1 MKITEIAIQKPIFT
15 TMMITTIVV
24 LGAFAYLRLGI
35 DLMPNVEFPFVVIQ
49 TSLRG
54 AGPEEMESSVTKPI
68 EEAVNTIS
76 GIEDVNSTSYEGLS
90 LVMVKFILEKNGDIA
105 AQEVRDKVNSVMS
118 QLPQG
123 TNPPVIGKLDI
134 GAQPVLNV
142 VVYGNR
148 DLIDLTQIAKK
159 KIKENIETV
168 NGVGAIDI
176 VGGREREIHL
186 VVNPLKLSA
195 MNLSIRQVRDAI
207 TQQNIE
213 IPGGKVEQKEKEFVL
228 RTMGRIQDVKD
239 FNDIVITSINGAP
252 VRVSD
257 IGRVED
263 TGARM
268 VTASFYNGQPSVTL
282 VVKKQSGTNTVA
294 VVKKIKQRIAELKGS
309 LPPGVETTIIGD
321 QSVFIQGS
329 VNTVTEHLVL
339 GAVFAALMVLLFIGD
354 FRSTIISS
362 LAIPTSLIGT
372 LIFMQMAGF
381 TINTMTL
388 LGLTIAVGIVVDDAI
403 VMLENIYRHLEN
415 DKENP
420 PEAEHKMAPLKAAQ
434 DGSREIGFAVVA
446 MSAALLVIFVPLAYM
461 GGIIGRFL
469 KSYGLT
475 IAFAVAISVFVAL
488 TLTPMLCSLF
498 LKIRPGQKTRLEKF
512 TDHINEWLA
521 GKYIIMLEWA
531 LARRKRMVV
540 YAVLIMVSMVPLFYF
555 LGKDFMPAD
564 DTGLY
569 QINITAPEGTSLAM
583 MKQVFAQVETETRQL
598 PYVKSILSSI
608 GTGTGGH
615 FGGASANEG
624 YVLVELADLED
635 RDLPLNKLMLASREM
650 MSKYKGLRVS
660 VAPAGGFG
668 GGDAELMYN
677 ISGPDLLKLEKYSA
691 AVASKLRTI
700 KGAVDVDTSFS
711 YAKPEYRVEIDR
723 SRAHDLGVKV
733 EDIATSL
740 RTLVGGEED
749 ITKFKDGDELY
760 QVRLRAEEGFRDR
773 REAIEALMVPAS
785 GGRVTRLD
793 SVARVI
799 EGVGPT
805 QIARYNRQ
813 RNVQVK
819 ANVDGIP
826 VNVLIK
832 EAEKAF
838 KELNVPIEYKAGI
851 YGRAKELGNMLKE
864 FGIAFVLAFIFIYI
878 VLASQFESFVYP
890 ISIMI
895 VLPLTIPFAI
905 ISLFITG
912 QNLTLFSI
920 MGMFMLFGIVTKNSI
935 LQVDYTNTLRAKG
948 LPRHQAMIE
957 ANKTRLRPILMT
969 TLTLI
974 AGMVP
979 TALGTGPGS
988 GTRRTMALVIIG
1000 GQTLSLLITL
1010 LMTPVTYSL
1019 MDDLEAWFRKKYMN
1033 AAATPEN

>member
-1 MKITEIAIQKPIFT
+1 
-15 TMMITTIVV
+15 MMILTIVV

-35 DLMPNVEFPFVVIQ
+35 DLFPNVEFPFVMIQ
-49 TSLRG
+49 TTLRG
-54 AGPEEMESSVTKPI
+54 AGPEEVESSITKPI

-76 GIEDVNSTSYEGLS
+76 GIEDINSFSYEGMS
-90 LVMVKFILEKNGDIA
+90 LLMVKFALEKNGDIA
-105 AQEVRDKVNSVMS
+105 AQEVRDKVNSVQR

-123 TNPPVIGKLDI
+123 TDPPVIGKFDI
-134 GAQPVLNV
+134 GAIPVLNV

-148 DLIDLTQIAKK
+148 DLIDLTQLAKK

-168 NGVGAIDI
+168 SGVGAVDI

-195 MNLSIRQVRDAI
+195 MNLSIRQVKDAI

-228 RTMGRIQDVKD
+228 RTLGRIKNVKD
-239 FNDIVITSINGAP
+239 FNDIVITTINGAQ

-268 VTASFYNGQPSVTL
+268 TTASFYNGRPSVTL

-294 VVKKIKQRIAELKGS
+294 VVKNIKARIAELKSS
-309 LPPGVETTIIGD
+309 LPPGVETTVVGD
-321 QSVFIQGS
+321 QSIFIKNS
-329 VNTVTEHLVL
+329 VNTVTEHLL
-339 GAVFAALMVLLFIGD
+339 MGALFAALMVLLFIGD

-372 LIFMQMAGF
+372 LIFMQAAGF

-403 VMLENIYRHLEN
+403 VMLENIYRHME
-415 DKENP
+415 
-420 PEAEHKMAPLKAAQ
+420 EHKMSPLKAALE
-434 DGSREIGFAVVA
+434 GSREIGFAVLA

-498 LKIRPGQKTRLEKF
+498 LKVNPRGKTNLQKF
-512 TDHINEWLA
+512 TDRVNEYLA
-521 GKYIIMLEWA
+521 GRYIKMLEWA
-531 LARRKRMVV
+531 LARRKRMAV
-540 YAVLIMVSMVPLFYF
+540 YAVIIMVSMVPLFMF
-555 LGKDFMPAD
+555 LGKDFMPSD
-564 DTGLY
+564 DTGQY
-569 QINITAPEGTSLAM
+569 QITVTAPEGTSLPM
-583 MKQVFAQVETETRQL
+583 MRQIFAQVETETRQL
-598 PYVKSILSSI
+598 PCVKSILNSI

-615 FGGASANEG
+615 TASASANEG
-624 YVLVELADLED
+624 YLLVELTDIKD
-635 RDLPLNKLMLASREM
+635 RSLPIQKLVMASREM

-660 VAPAGGFG
+660 VAPIGGFG
-668 GGDAELMYN
+668 GAEQELQFN
-677 ISGPDLLKLEKYSA
+677 IMGPDLDKLQEYAA
-691 AVASKLRTI
+691 AVADKLRAV
-700 KGAVDVDTSFS
+700 KGAVDVDISFS

-760 QVRLRAEEGFRDR
+760 QVRLRAEESFRDR
-773 REAIEALMVPAS
+773 MEAIEALMVPA
-785 GGRVTRLD
+785 GQGRVTRLD
-793 SVARVI
+793 SVARVV

-805 QIARYNRQ
+805 QIERFNRQ
-813 RNVQVK
+813 RTVK
-819 ANVDGIP
+819 VLANVDGIP
-826 VNVLIK
+826 VGTLI
-832 EAEKAF
+832 AMADKAF
-838 KELNVPIEYKAGI
+838 KDLKAPPEYKAGVT
-851 YGRAKELGNMLKE
+851 GRAKELGNMLTE
-864 FGIAFVLAFIFIYI
+864 FLIAFILAFIFIYI

-890 ISIMI
+890 VSIMI
-895 VLPLTIPFAI
+895 VLPLTIPFAV
-905 ISLFITG
+905 ISLFLAG

-974 AGMVP
+974 ASMIP
-979 TALGTGPGS
+979 TALGSGAGS
-988 GTRRTMALVIIG
+988 GTRRAMALVIIG
-1000 GQTLSLLITL
+1000 GQSLSLLITL

-1019 MDDLEAWFRKKYMN
+1019 FDDLEIWFKKKYMRGGN
-1033 AAATPEN
+1033 NYSGG

>member
-1 MKITEIAIQKPIFT
+1 MKITEISISKPIFT
-15 TMMITTIVV
+15 TMMIVTLVV

-35 DLMPNVEFPFVVIQ
+35 DLMPNVEFPFVMIQ
-49 TSLRG
+49 TTLRG
-54 AGPEEMESSVTKPI
+54 AGPEEIESSVTKPL

-76 GIEDVNSTSYEGLS
+76 GIEDITSTSYEGMSVL
-90 LVMVKFILEKNGDIA
+90 LIKFALEKNGDVA
-105 AQEVRDKVNSVMS
+105 AQEVRDKVNSALS

-123 TNPPVIGKLDI
+123 TNPPVIGKFDI
-134 GAQPVLNV
+134 GAAAVLNV

-168 NGVGAIDI
+168 SGVGAVDI

-195 MNLSIRQVRDAI
+195 MNLSIKQVKDAI

-213 IPGGKVEQKEKEFVL
+213 IPGGKVEQKDKEFVL
-228 RTMGRIQDVKD
+228 RTLGRIKEVKD
-239 FNDIVITSINGAP
+239 FNDIVIANINGAQ
-252 VRVSD
+252 VRVAD

-263 TGARM
+263 TGERM
-268 VTASFYNGQPSVTL
+268 ATASFYNGRPSVTL

-294 VVKKIKQRIAELKGS
+294 VVKNIKARVEEFQAS

-321 QSVFIQGS
+321 QSIFIKES

-339 GAVFAALMVLLFIGD
+339 GALFAALMVLVFLGD

-372 LIFMQMAGF
+372 LIFMQAAGF

-403 VMLENIYRHLEN
+403 VMLENIYRHME
-415 DKENP
+415 
-420 PEAEHKMAPLKAAQ
+420 EHKMSPLKAAQ
-434 DGSREIGFAVVA
+434 DGSREIGFAVLA
-446 MSAALLVIFVPLAYM
+446 MSAALLVIFIPLAYM

-498 LKIRPGQKTRLEKF
+498 LKIKPDEKTRLEKF
-512 TDHINEWLA
+512 TDHINEWLSA
-521 GKYIIMLEWA
+521 RYIKMLEWA
-531 LARRKRMVV
+531 LARRRQMVI
-540 YAVLIMVSMVPLFYF
+540 YAVLIMLSMIPLFMF

-583 MKQVFAQVETETRQL
+583 MKGIFAQVETETRQL

-615 FGGASANEG
+615 FGASAANEG
-624 YVLVELADLED
+624 YVLVELADLKD
-635 RDLPLNKLMLASREM
+635 RSLPLQKLVLGSREM

-668 GGDAELMYN
+668 GGDSELMYN
-677 ISGPDLLKLEKYSA
+677 ISGPDLLKLDEYSS
-691 AVASKLRTI
+691 AVAAKLRTV

-760 QVRLRAEEGFRDR
+760 QVRLRAEVEFRDR
-773 REAIEALMVPAS
+773 KEAIEALMVPAS

-793 SVARVI
+793 SVANVV

-805 QIARYNRQ
+805 QIARFNRQ

-819 ANVDGIP
+819 ANTDGIP
-826 VNVLIK
+826 SGTLIK
-832 EAEKAF
+832 EADKAF
-838 KELNVPIEYKAGI
+838 KELKAPAEYKAGVT
-851 YGRAKELGNMLKE
+851 GRAKELGNMLKE
-864 FGIAFVLAFIFIYI
+864 FFIAFVLAFIFIYI

-890 ISIMI
+890 VSIMI

-948 LPRHQAMIE
+948 LPRHQAMLE

-974 AGMVP
+974 AGMIP
-979 TALGTGPGS
+979 TALGTGAGS

-1019 MDDLEAWFRKKYMN
+1019 MDDVEIWFRKKYMGKAGT
-1033 AAATPEN
+1033 AA

>member
-1 MKITEIAIQKPIFT
+1 
-15 TMMITTIVV
+15 V

-35 DLMPNVEFPFVVIQ
+35 DLMPNVEFPYVMIQ

-54 AGPEEMESSVTKPI
+54 AGPEEIESSVTKPI

-76 GIEDVNSTSYEGLS
+76 GIEDINSTSFEGLS
-90 LVMVKFILEKNGDIA
+90 LVMVKFALEKNGDVA
-105 AQEVRDKVNSVMS
+105 AQDVRDKVNSVLS

-134 GAQPVLNV
+134 GAQAVLNV

-195 MNLSIRQVRDAI
+195 MNLSIRQVKDAI

-213 IPGGKVEQKEKEFVL
+213 IPGGKVEQKDKEFVL
-228 RTMGRIQDVKD
+228 RTLGRIKDVKD
-239 FNDIVITSINGAP
+239 FNDIVITTINGTP

-268 VTASFYNGQPSVTL
+268 TTASFYNGRPSVTL
-282 VVKKQSGTNTVA
+282 VIKKQSGTNTVA
-294 VVKKIKQRIAELKGS
+294 VVKNIKERITELKGVI
-309 LPPGVETTIIGD
+309 PPGVETTIIGD
-321 QSVFIQGS
+321 QSVFIKES

-339 GAVFAALMVLLFIGD
+339 GALFAALMVLVFLGD

-372 LIFMQMAGF
+372 LVFMQAAGF
-381 TINTMTL
+381 TINIMTL

-403 VMLENIYRHLEN
+403 VMLENIYRHME
-415 DKENP
+415 
-420 PEAEHKMAPLKAAQ
+420 EHKMSPLKAAM
-434 DGSREIGFAVVA
+434 DGSKEIGFAVVA

-475 IAFAVAISVFVAL
+475 IAFAVALSVFVAL

-498 LKIRPGQKTRLEKF
+498 LKIRPGEKTRLEKF
-512 TDHINEWLA
+512 TDHVNEWLSSR
-521 GKYIIMLEWA
+521 YITMLEWA
-531 LARRKRMVV
+531 LARRKRMVIYGV
-540 YAVLIMVSMVPLFYF
+540 GIMISMVPLFMF

-564 DTGLY
+564 DTGQY
-569 QINITAPEGTSLAM
+569 QINITAPEGTSLAL

-598 PYVKSILSSI
+598 PSVKNILSSI

-624 YVLVELADLED
+624 YVLVELADLKD
-635 RDLPLNKLMLASREM
+635 RDLPMQKLMLVSREL
-650 MSKYKGLRVS
+650 MSKYKGLRVA
-660 VAPAGGFG
+660 VMPAGGFG

-677 ISGPDLLKLEKYSA
+677 ISGPDLKKLEEYSN
-691 AVASKLRTI
+691 AVADKLRKI

-749 ITKFKDGDELY
+749 ITKYKDGDELY
-760 QVRLRAEEGFRDR
+760 QVRLRAEETFRDR
-773 REAIEALMVPAS
+773 KAAIEALMVPAS

-793 SVARVI
+793 SVASVT

-805 QIARYNRQ
+805 QIARFNRQ

-826 VNVLIK
+826 VNRLIA
-832 EAEKAF
+832 EADKAF
-838 KELNVPIEYKAGI
+838 KELNAPPEYKAGI
-851 YGRAKELGNMLKE
+851 YGRAKELGKMLKE
-864 FGIAFVLAFIFIYI
+864 FGIAFGLAFIFIYI

-890 ISIMI
+890 VSIMV

-948 LPRHQAMIE
+948 MPRHQAMIE
-957 ANKTRLRPILMT
+957 ANRTRLRPILMT

-974 AGMVP
+974 AGMIP
-979 TALGTGPGS
+979 TALGTGAGS
-988 GTRRTMALVIIG
+988 GTRRTMAMVIIG

-1019 MDDLEAWFRKKYMN
+1019 MDDVEVWFRKKYMGGDN
-1033 AAATPEN
+1033 PRAEA

>member
-1 MKITEIAIQKPIFT
+1 MRITEISISKPIFT
-15 TMMITTIVV
+15 TMMITTLVV

-35 DLMPNVEFPFVVIQ
+35 DLMPNVEFPFVMIQ

-54 AGPEEMESSVTKPI
+54 AGPEEIESSVTKPI

-76 GIEDVNSTSYEGLS
+76 GIEDINSTSYEGLS
-90 LVMVKFILEKNGDIA
+90 LVMIKFALEKNGDIA

-123 TNPPVIGKLDI
+123 TNPPVIGKLDL
-134 GAQPVLNV
+134 GAQAVLNV
-142 VVYGNR
+142 VIYGNR
-148 DLIDLTQIAKK
+148 DLIDLTQLAKK

-168 NGVGAIDI
+168 SGVGAIDI

-186 VVNPLKLSA
+186 LVNPLKLSA
-195 MNLSIRQVRDAI
+195 MNLSIKQVKDAI

-213 IPGGKVEQKEKEFVL
+213 IPGGKVEQREKEFVL
-228 RTMGRIQDVKD
+228 RTMGRIVDVED
-239 FNDIVITSINGAP
+239 FNDIVVASINGTP

-257 IGRVED
+257 IGRAED

-268 VTASFYNGQPSVTL
+268 TTASYYNGRPSVTL

-294 VVKKIKQRIAELKGS
+294 VVKKIKERLAELKGS
-309 LPPGVETTIIGD
+309 MPAGVETTIIGD

-362 LAIPTSLIGT
+362 LAIPASLIGT
-372 LIFMQMAGF
+372 LIFMQAAGF

-403 VMLENIYRHLEN
+403 VMLENIYRHM
-415 DKENP
+415 
-420 PEAEHKMAPLKAAQ
+420 AERKMSPLKAAQ

-488 TLTPMLCSLF
+488 TLTPMLASLF
-498 LKIRPGQKTRLEKF
+498 LKIRPGEKTELEKF
-512 TDHINEWLA
+512 TDRINEYLA
-521 GKYIIMLEWA
+521 GKYLVTLDWA
-531 LARRKRMVV
+531 LARRKRMAV
-540 YAVLIMVSMVPLFYF
+540 YAVLIMLSMAPLFYF

-564 DTGLY
+564 DTGQY

-583 MKQVFAQVETETRQL
+583 MKQIFAQVETETRQL

-615 FGGASANEG
+615 FGAAAANEG
-624 YVLVELADLED
+624 YVQVELTDLKE
-635 RDLPLNKLMLASREM
+635 RGLPLMKLILASREM

-660 VAPAGGFG
+660 VAASGGFG

-677 ISGPDLLKLEKYSA
+677 ISGPDLKKLEEYSG
-691 AVASKLRTI
+691 AVADKLRRI

-723 SRAHDLGVKV
+723 KRAHDQGVKV

-785 GGRVTRLD
+785 NGRVTRID
-793 SVARVI
+793 SLARVV

-805 QIARYNRQ
+805 QIARFNRQ
-813 RNVQVK
+813 RNVQVR

-826 VNVLIK
+826 VNELIK
-832 EAEKAF
+832 EADRAFAELKA
-838 KELNVPIEYKAGI
+838 PPEYKAGV

-864 FGIAFVLAFIFIYI
+864 FGLAFVLAFIFIYI

-890 ISIMI
+890 VSIMI

-905 ISLFITG
+905 ISLFLTG

-948 LPRHQAMIE
+948 LPRHQAMME

-974 AGMVP
+974 AGMIP
-979 TALGTGPGS
+979 TALGTGAGS

-1019 MDDLEAWFRKKYMN
+1019 MDDLEVWFRKKYMKESTK
-1033 AAATPEN
+1033 AEA

>member
-1 MKITEIAIQKPIFT
+1 MKITEIAIQKPVFT
-15 TMMITTIVV
+15 TMMILTLVV
-24 LGAFAYLRLGI
+24 LGAAAYLRLGI
-35 DLMPNVEFPFVVIQ
+35 DLMPNVEFPYVMVQ
-49 TSLRG
+49 TTLRG
-54 AGPEEMESSVTKPI
+54 AGPEEIESSVTKPL

-76 GIEDVNSTSYEGLS
+76 GIEDINSTSFEGLS
-90 LVMVKFILEKNGDIA
+90 LVMIKFVLEKNGDIA
-105 AQEVRDKVNSVMS
+105 AQEVRDKVNSVLA

-134 GAQPVLNV
+134 GAQAVLNV
-142 VVYGNR
+142 VVSGNR

-159 KIKENIETV
+159 QIKENIETV
-168 NGVGAIDI
+168 IGVGAIDI

-195 MNLSIRQVRDAI
+195 MNLSIRQVKDAI

-228 RTMGRIQDVKD
+228 RTLGRIESVKD
-239 FNDIVITSINGAP
+239 FNDIVIASINGTQ

-268 VTASFYNGQPSVTL
+268 TTASYYNGKPSVTL

-294 VVKKIKQRIAELKGS
+294 VVQNIKERLEELKGTI
-309 LPPGVETTIIGD
+309 PAGVETTIIGD
-321 QSVFIQGS
+321 QSVFIKDS

-339 GAVFAALMVLLFIGD
+339 GAVFAALMVLLFLGD

-403 VMLENIYRHLEN
+403 VMLENIYRHME
-415 DKENP
+415 
-420 PEAEHKMAPLKAAQ
+420 EHKMSPMKAAL
-434 DGSREIGFAVVA
+434 DGSKEIGFAVMA
-446 MSAALLVIFVPLAYM
+446 MSAALLVIFIPLAYM

-498 LKIRPGQKTRLEKF
+498 LKVRPGAKTRLELF
-512 TDHINEWLA
+512 TDRVNEWLA
-521 GKYIIMLEWA
+521 AKYIMMLEWA
-531 LARRKRMVV
+531 LARRKRMAA
-540 YAVLIMVSMVPLFYF
+540 YGLLIMVSMVPLFMF

-569 QINITAPEGTSLAM
+569 QVNITAPEGTSLGM
-583 MKQVFAQVETETRQL
+583 MKQIFAQVETETRQL
-598 PYVKSILSSI
+598 PHVKNILSSI
-608 GTGTGGH
+608 GTGVGGH
-615 FGGASANEG
+615 FGGSTSNVG
-624 YVLVELADLED
+624 YVLVELDDLAD
-635 RDLPLNKLMLASREM
+635 RDLPMNELLLASREM
-650 MSKYKGLRVS
+650 MSKYKGLRVA
-660 VAPAGGFG
+660 VMPAGGFG

-677 ISGPDLLKLEKYSA
+677 ISGPDLVKLEEYSN
-691 AVASKLRTI
+691 AVAEKVRKI

-773 REAIEALMVPAS
+773 KEAIEALMVPANGS
-785 GGRVTRLD
+785 RVTRLD
-793 SVARVI
+793 SVARVS

-805 QIARYNRQ
+805 QISRYNRQ
-813 RNVQVK
+813 RNVQVT

-826 VNVLIK
+826 VNRLIA

-838 KELNVPIEYKAGI
+838 KELNAPPEYQAGI

-864 FGIAFVLAFIFIYI
+864 FGIAFALAFIFIYI

-890 ISIMI
+890 VSIMV

-905 ISLFITG
+905 ISLFITA

-974 AGMVP
+974 AGMIP
-979 TALGTGPGS
+979 TALGTGAGS
-988 GTRRTMALVIIG
+988 GTRRTMAMVIIG

-1019 MDDLEAWFRKKYMN
+1019 MDDLEVWFRKKYMGGDKGGE
-1033 AAATPEN
+1033 AAV

>member
-1 MKITEIAIQKPIFT
+1 MKITEISIKKPIFT
-15 TMMITTIVV
+15 TMMILTIVV
-24 LGAFAYLRLGI
+24 LGAVAYLRLGI
-35 DLMPNVEFPFVVIQ
+35 DLMPNVEFPFVMIQ
-49 TSLRG
+49 TTLRG

-76 GIEDVNSTSYEGLS
+76 GIEDINSTSYEGLS
-90 LVMVKFILEKNGDIA
+90 LVFIKFALEKNGDVA
-105 AQEVRDKVNSVMS
+105 AQEVRDKVNSVLS

-123 TNPPVIGKLDI
+123 TNQPVIGKFDI
-134 GAQPVLNV
+134 GAMPVLNV

-148 DLIDLTQIAKK
+148 DLIDLTHIAKK

-168 NGVGAIDI
+168 SGVGAIDI

-186 VVNPLKLSA
+186 VVNPLKLAA

-213 IPGGKVEQKEKEFVL
+213 IPGGKVEQKDKEFVL
-228 RTMGRIQDVKD
+228 RTLGRIKDVKD
-239 FNDIVITSINGAP
+239 FNDIVITTINGAQ

-263 TGARM
+263 TGQRM
-268 VTASFYNGQPSVTL
+268 TTASFYNGRPSVTL

-294 VVKKIKQRIAELKGS
+294 VVKNIRERIRELGGS
-309 LPPGVETTIIGD
+309 LPAGVETAIVGD
-321 QSVFIQGS
+321 QSVFIKDS
-329 VNTVTEHLVL
+329 VNSVTEHLVL
-339 GAVFAALMVLLFIGD
+339 GAVFAALMVLLFLGD
-354 FRSTIISS
+354 FRSTLISS

-372 LIFMQMAGF
+372 MVFMQAAGF
-381 TINTMTL
+381 TINVMTL

-403 VMLENIYRHLEN
+403 VMLENIYRHME
-415 DKENP
+415 
-420 PEAEHKMAPLKAAQ
+420 EHKMNPLKAAQ

-475 IAFAVAISVFVAL
+475 IAFAVGLSVFVAL

-498 LKIRPGQKTRLEKF
+498 LKIRPGEKTGLQRF
-512 TDHINEWLA
+512 TDHINEWLSSR
-521 GKYIIMLEWA
+521 YISLLEWA

-540 YAVLIMVSMVPLFYF
+540 YAVLIMVSMAPLFYF

-569 QINITAPEGTSLAM
+569 QINITAPEGTSLGM
-583 MKQVFAQVETETRQL
+583 MKQVFEQVEAETRRL
-598 PYVKSILSSI
+598 PHVKNIMSSI
-608 GTGTGGH
+608 GTGTGSH

-624 YVLVELADLED
+624 YILVELDDLKD
-635 RDLPLNKLMLASREM
+635 RSLPMNRLLLASREM
-650 MSKYKGLRVS
+650 MSKYKGLRVA
-660 VAPAGGFG
+660 VMPAGGFG
-668 GGDAELMYN
+668 GGDAELMFN
-677 ISGPDLLKLEKYSA
+677 ISGPDLDKLEEYSK
-691 AVASKLRTI
+691 AVAKRLRGI
-700 KGAVDVDTSFS
+700 KGAVDVDTTFS

-760 QVRLRAEEGFRDR
+760 QVRLRAEEAFRDR
-773 REAIEALMVPAS
+773 KEAIEALMVPA
-785 GGRVTRLD
+785 GTGRVTRLD
-793 SVARVI
+793 SVARVS

-813 RNVQVK
+813 RNVQVT

-826 VNVLIK
+826 VNRLIA
-832 EAEKAF
+832 EAEKSF
-838 KELNVPIEYKAGI
+838 KELNAPPEYRAGV
-851 YGRAKELGNMLKE
+851 YGRAKELRNMLKE
-864 FGIAFVLAFIFIYI
+864 FMIAFLLAFIFIYI

-890 ISIMI
+890 VSIMV

-905 ISLFITG
+905 VSLFITG
-912 QNLTLFSI
+912 QNLTLFAI
-920 MGMFMLFGIVTKNSI
+920 MGIFMLFGIVTKNSI

-957 ANKTRLRPILMT
+957 ANRTRLRPILMT

-974 AGMVP
+974 AGMIP
-979 TALGTGPGS
+979 TALGTGAGS
-988 GTRRTMALVIIG
+988 GTRRTMAMVIIG

-1019 MDDLEAWFRKKYMN
+1019 MDDLQEWLKKKWK
-1033 AAATPEN
+1033 TE

>member
-1 MKITEIAIQKPIFT
+1 MKITEISIQKPIFT
-15 TMMITTIVV
+15 TMMILTIVV

-76 GIEDVNSTSYEGLS
+76 GIEDINSTSYEGLS
-90 LVMVKFILEKNGDIA
+90 LVMIKFVLEKNGDIA

-118 QLPQG
+118 QLPLG
-123 TNPPVIGKLDI
+123 TNPPVIGKLDL
-134 GAQPVLNV
+134 GAQAVLNV

-168 NGVGAIDI
+168 SGVGAIDI

-195 MNLSIRQVRDAI
+195 LNLSIRQVRDAI

-228 RTMGRIQDVKD
+228 RTLGRIKDVKD
-239 FNDIVITSINGAP
+239 FGDIVIANINGAQ

-268 VTASFYNGQPSVTL
+268 TTASFYNGRPSVTL
-282 VVKKQSGTNTVA
+282 VIKKQSGTNTVA
-294 VVKKIKQRIAELKGS
+294 VAKNIKDRIAELKGS

-321 QSVFIQGS
+321 QSLFIKSS

-339 GAVFAALMVLLFIGD
+339 GAVFAAFMVLLFLGD

-372 LIFMQMAGF
+372 LVFMQAAGF
-381 TINTMTL
+381 TINIMTL

-403 VMLENIYRHLEN
+403 VMLENIYRHME
-415 DKENP
+415 
-420 PEAEHKMAPLKAAQ
+420 EHKMAPLKAAL

-475 IAFAVAISVFVAL
+475 IAFAVALSVFVAL

-498 LKIRPGQKTRLEKF
+498 LKIRPGEKTRLEKF

-521 GKYIIMLEWA
+521 SRYITMLEWA
-531 LARRKRMVV
+531 LARRKRMVI
-540 YAVLIMVSMVPLFYF
+540 YGGLIMASMVPLFMF

-569 QINITAPEGTSLAM
+569 QVNITAPEGTSLGM
-583 MKQVFAQVETETRQL
+583 MKQIFAQVETETRQL
-598 PYVKSILSSI
+598 PHVKSILSSI
-608 GTGTGGH
+608 GTGTGSH

-624 YVLVELADLED
+624 YVMVELDDLED
-635 RDLPLNKLMLASREM
+635 RSLPMNKLMLASREM
-650 MSKYKGLRVS
+650 MSKYKGLQ
-660 VAPAGGFG
+660 VAVMPAGGFG
-668 GGDAELMYN
+668 GGDSELLYN
-677 ISGPDLLKLEKYSA
+677 ISGPDLGKLEEYSN
-691 AVASKLRTI
+691 AVAAKLRAI

-760 QVRLRAEEGFRDR
+760 QVRLRAEEAFRNR
-773 REAIEALMVPAS
+773 KEAIEALMIPAA

-793 SVARVI
+793 SVAGVV

-813 RNVQVK
+813 RNVQVR

-826 VNVLIK
+826 VNRLIA

-838 KELNVPIEYKAGI
+838 KELNAPAEYKAGV
-851 YGRAKELGNMLKE
+851 YGRAKELGKMLRE
-864 FGIAFVLAFIFIYI
+864 FGIAFALAFVFIYI

-890 ISIMI
+890 VSIMV

-905 ISLFITG
+905 ISLFLTG
-912 QNLTLFSI
+912 QNLTLFAI

-957 ANKTRLRPILMT
+957 ANRTRLRPILMT

-974 AGMVP
+974 AGMIP
-979 TALGTGPGS
+979 TALGTGAGS
-988 GTRRTMALVIIG
+988 GTRRTMAMVIIG

-1019 MDDLEAWFRKKYMN
+1019 MDDLEIWFRKKYMN
-1033 AAATPEN
+1033 KSETPA

>member
-1 MKITEIAIQKPIFT
+1 MKITEISINKPIFT
-15 TMMITTIVV
+15 TMMITTLVV

-35 DLMPNVEFPFVVIQ
+35 DLMPNVEFPYVMVQ

-54 AGPEEMESSVTKPI
+54 AGPEEMESSVTKPL

-76 GIEDVNSTSYEGLS
+76 GIEDINSTSFEGLS
-90 LVMVKFILEKNGDIA
+90 LVMIKFALEKNGDIA
-105 AQEVRDKVNSVMS
+105 AQEVRDKVNSVLA

-134 GAQPVLNV
+134 GAQAVLNV
-142 VVYGNR
+142 VVSGNR

-168 NGVGAIDI
+168 SGVGAIDI

-228 RTMGRIQDVKD
+228 RTLGRIADVKD
-239 FNDIVITSINGAP
+239 FNDIVVANINGAQ

-268 VTASFYNGQPSVTL
+268 TTASYYNGKPSVTL
-282 VVKKQSGTNTVA
+282 VIKKQSGTNTVA
-294 VVKKIKQRIAELKGS
+294 VVKNIKERIEELKGTI
-309 LPPGVETTIIGD
+309 PPGVETTIIGD
-321 QSVFIQGS
+321 QSLFIKDS

-339 GAVFAALMVLLFIGD
+339 GAIFAALMVLLFLGD

-372 LIFMQMAGF
+372 LIFMQAAGF

-403 VMLENIYRHLEN
+403 VMLENIYRHME
-415 DKENP
+415 
-420 PEAEHKMAPLKAAQ
+420 EHKMSPLKAAQ

-446 MSAALLVIFVPLAYM
+446 MSAALLVIFIPLAYM

-475 IAFAVAISVFVAL
+475 IAFAVSISVFVAL

-498 LKIRPGQKTRLEKF
+498 LRIKPGAKTRLEKF
-512 TDHINEWLA
+512 TDHINEYLA
-521 GKYIIMLEWA
+521 GKYIVMLEWA
-531 LARRKRMVV
+531 LARRKQMVV
-540 YAVLIMVSMVPLFYF
+540 YAVLIMISMVPLFMF

-569 QINITAPEGTSLAM
+569 QVNITAPEGTSLGM
-583 MKQVFAQVETETRQL
+583 MKQIFAQVETETRQL
-598 PYVKSILSSI
+598 PHVKSILSSI

-615 FGGASANEG
+615 FGGSTTNEG
-624 YVLVELADLED
+624 YVLVELDDLAD
-635 RDLPLNKLMLASREM
+635 RDLPMQTLLLASREM
-650 MSKYKGLRVS
+650 MSKYKGLRVA
-660 VAPAGGFG
+660 VMPAGGFG
-668 GGDAELMYN
+668 GGDSELMYN
-677 ISGPDLLKLEKYSA
+677 ISGPDLVKLNEYSS
-691 AVASKLRTI
+691 AVADKLRTV

-740 RTLVGGEED
+740 RTMVGGEED

-760 QVRLRAEEGFRDR
+760 QVRLRAEEAFRDR
-773 REAIEALMVPAS
+773 KEAIEALMVPAN

-793 SVARVI
+793 SVARVV

-805 QIARYNRQ
+805 QIARFNRQ

-826 VNVLIK
+826 VNRLIA

-838 KELNVPIEYKAGI
+838 KALNAPPEYKAGI
-851 YGRAKELGNMLKE
+851 YGRAKELGKMLRE

-890 ISIMI
+890 VSIMI

-905 ISLFITG
+905 ISLFLTG
-912 QNLTLFSI
+912 QNLTLFAI

-948 LPRHQAMIE
+948 MPRHQAMIE
-957 ANKTRLRPILMT
+957 ANRTRLRPILMT

-974 AGMVP
+974 AGMIP
-979 TALGTGPGS
+979 TALGTGAGS
-988 GTRRTMALVIIG
+988 GTRRTMAMVIIG

-1019 MDDLEAWFRKKYMN
+1019 MDDLEIWFRKKYMG
-1033 AAATPEN
+1033 AQKAGTEA